1 MNGQELEE
9 LRDRLQDVNVEV
21 FRALRSQQEEIAEL
35 KLRLDGVP
43 ALVEAYRK
51 LHAQTCDDY
60 WADDECAC
68 GGRQLL
74 ARWEKP

>member
-43 ALVEAYRK
+43 ALVEAARY
-51 LHAQTCDDY
+51 Y
-60 WADDECAC
+60 V
-68 GGRQLL
+68 GGWNNYDGDTWKRLRDAL
-74 ARWEKP
+74 AEWEKP